1 MPSPPDDPSG
11 ARPGARPGA
20 QPGARP
26 GAQPDDERR
35 PVLALLERHGWNAT
49 SFQIMERGF
58 RYWFDGE
65 DACVGYVD
73 TGRAW
78 VAAGPPIAPPER
90 LAETSARFAAAAR
103 AAGRRACLF
112 GTEERFRQAAGWPAL
127 RIGEQPLWAPGDWDA
142 VLRSRRSLREQLR
155 RARAKGVAVR
165 MLAPEELA
173 PAHATRTELEGL
185 IARWLASRAIAP
197 MGFLVQVD
205 PFTFPERR
213 RLFVAEVAGRIVGF
227 LGVIPIYARSG
238 WFFEDFLR
246 DPAAPNG
253 TIELLVDAGMRAAAA
268 ERVAVVTLGLAPLA
282 GDVGP
287 WLRSARRLG
296 RALYDFEGL
305 RAFKAKLEPQ
315 SWSPIFLAYPPG
327 GGSIRA
333 AIFAVIDTLTAFAR
347 GGLLR
352 FGLRTLLRG
361 PAIVIRL
368 LAALLVV
375 WTAVLALPWSAPY
388 FPSAAWQYGWV
399 GFDVAL
405 CGALFALARRWRQP
419 LADIVATAVT
429 ADAAATL
436 VEAIAYNA
444 PRVRGVADICVI
456 AVAVLAPAFAAVLL
470 WNARVH
476 RASLG

>member
-1 MPSPPDDPSG
+1 MPGSPDEQEEV
-11 ARPGARPGA
+11 AR
-20 QPGARP
+20 
-26 GAQPDDERR
+26 RR
-35 PVLALLERHGWNAT
+35 VLALLERHGWSST

-78 VAAGPPIAPPER
+78 VAAGPPVAPAER
-90 LAETSARFAAAAR
+90 LAETSARFAEAAA

-112 GTEERFRQAAGWPAL
+112 ATEERFRDAVGWPAL
-127 RIGEQPLWAPGDWDA
+127 RIGEQPVWSPGDWDE

-165 MLAPEELA
+165 ALAPEELA
-173 PAHATRTELEGL
+173 PAHATRVELEAL
-185 IARWLASRAIAP
+185 IARWLASRTIAP

-213 RLFVAEVAGRIVGF
+213 RLFVAEAAGRIVGF
-227 LGVIPIYARSG
+227 LGVIPIYGRGG

-268 ERVAVVTLGLAPLA
+268 ERISLVTLGLAPLA

-296 RALYDFEGL
+296 RALYDFDGL
-305 RAFKAKLEPQ
+305 RAFKAKLAPR
-315 SWSPIFLAYPPG
+315 SWSPISLSYPPG
-327 GGSIRA
+327 GRPGL
-333 AIFAVIDTLTAFAR
+333 AVVDTLTAFAR

-352 FGLRTLLRG
+352 FGLETLLRG
-361 PAIVIRL
+361 PAIVIRI

-375 WTAVLALPWSAPY
+375 WTIALALPWSARW
-388 FPSAAWQYGWV
+388 FPSAMWQYGWV
-399 GFDVAL
+399 AFDVAL

-419 LADIVATAVT
+419 LADLVAIAVT
-429 ADAAATL
+429 GDAVVTL
-436 VEAIAYNA
+436 AEAIVYNA
-444 PRVRGVADICVI
+444 PRVRGAVDVVVI
-456 AVAVLAPAFAAVLL
+456 AIAVLAPTFAAILL
-470 WNARVH
+470 WHARGH
-476 RASLG
+476 RATGD